1 MTSCRST
8 KVVTVEK
15 TRIPLL
21 EFPEFPIIERI
32 VNEDKSWLIP
42 KESTDAL
49 AEFYEH
55 YEEVKKNYTMLK
67 ELYEN

>member
-8 KVVTVEK
+8 KVVK
-15 TRIPLL
+15 TRVPLL
-21 EFPEFPIIERI
+21 EFPEFPILERI

-49 AEFYEH
+49 AEFYIH
-55 YEEVKKNYTMLK
+55 YEELKNNYTMLK